1 LPPNEVIRLGRETA
15 LALDYAHRRGVI
27 HLDIKPEN
35 ILLQEGHAVVADFG
49 IARAIRS
56 AGDEVR
62 AGAPIFG
69 TPPYMSPEQALGLP
83 DVDGRSDVYSLGCV
97 LYEMITGEQPFANQ
111 RGRSIPNVTALTR
124 YVSRELADVVMRAM
138 APVRE
143 ERFGTT
149 AELAR
154 ALGGVGRRR
163 RLRRVRR
170 SIYVVAAS
178 LALMASFVGLWT
190 SRGAAASDDVLAV
203 APFDVES
210 PSLALWRE
218 GLVDVLSRRLDGA
231 GALRAVPAS
240 MVMRVWS
247 GRSDAQ
253 SARALGVRTGARL
266 VLFGDLLTA
275 GDSVRAS
282 VTLLD
287 TKTGHML
294 AEIDQRDVA
303 RRMDRLSD
311 SLAVAVL
318 RELGQLRRS
327 NDARR

>member
-1 LPPNEVIRLGRETA
+1 
-15 LALDYAHRRGVI
+15 
-27 HLDIKPEN
+27 
-35 ILLQEGHAVVADFG
+35 
-49 IARAIRS
+49 
-56 AGDEVR
+56 
-62 AGAPIFG
+62 
-69 TPPYMSPEQALGLP
+69 
-83 DVDGRSDVYSLGCV
+83 
-97 LYEMITGEQPFANQ
+97 
-111 RGRSIPNVTALTR
+111 
-124 YVSRELADVVMRAM
+124 
-138 APVRE
+138 
-143 ERFGTT
+143 
-149 AELAR
+149 
-154 ALGGVGRRR
+154 
-163 RLRRVRR
+163 
-170 SIYVVAAS
+170 
-178 LALMASFVGLWT
+178 
-190 SRGAAASDDVLAV
+190 
-203 APFDVES
+203 
-210 PSLALWRE
+210 
-218 GLVDVLSRRLDGA
+218 
-231 GALRAVPAS
+231 